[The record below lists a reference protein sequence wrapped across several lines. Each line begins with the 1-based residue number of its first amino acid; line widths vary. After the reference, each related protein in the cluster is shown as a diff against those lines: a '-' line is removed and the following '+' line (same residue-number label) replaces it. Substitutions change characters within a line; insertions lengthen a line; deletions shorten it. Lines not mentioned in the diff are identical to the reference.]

1 MPENHGQDAPLGDT
15 LLDSEFLSELEGLAA
30 AADRLKAPGHAA
42 IARAELEAF
51 LAPIPGRAQPLDEDA
66 FVALPPALLTERT
79 DALLEAARRSGQR
92 EAGEAVDSFVVFF
105 QALLPGLGAEAAE
118 QVRRLFFRLAPT
130 LLHLCHAGFAGAP
143 QEGIS
148 ALARLETI
156 LIEVSSVR
164 LSPTESTLVAR
175 SIDQLAGFLAAGEYS
190 LATDVVSSQLLAI
203 LEKNRVAR
211 MLFRLMHVEASVQL
225 YLHQQLGYLTP
236 RIRVP
241 EDFPLLRAY
250 GPLRILDEPTPG
262 GGSRRLIQVQLPD
275 VASPR
280 HVLLHLT
287 PPGGGPAHALRLDLL
302 GCAELDVPPGAYDL
316 GLVYSPPGAG
326 APQRF

>member
-1 MPENHGQDAPLGDT
+1 VPGTEGGNAPLGDT

-30 AADRLKAPGHAA
+30 AADRLRIPAHADV
-42 IARAELEAF
+42 ARAELEAF
-51 LAPIPGRAQPLDEDA
+51 LAPVPGSALPLGEDA

-79 DALLEAARRSGQR
+79 DALLDAARRSQQRDSGQ
-92 EAGEAVDSFVVFF
+92 AVDSFVVFF

-130 LLHLCHAGFAGAP
+130 LLHLCHAGFAGP
-143 QEGIS
+143 PKEGLA
-148 ALARLETI
+148 ALGRLETI

-175 SIDQLAGFLAAGEYS
+175 SIDQLAGFLAAGEY
-190 LATDVVSSQLLAI
+190 AMANDVVSSQLLAI

-211 MLFRLMHVEASVQL
+211 MLFRLMHVETSLQR
-225 YLHQQLGYLTP
+225 YLQERLGYLTP

-241 EDFPLLRAY
+241 EDLPLLRAY
-250 GPLRILDEPTPG
+250 GPLRVLEEPRPG

-280 HVLLHLT
+280 HVVLHLA
-287 PPGGGPAHALRLDLL
+287 PQGGGPAHDLRLDLL
-302 GCAELDVPPGAYDL
+302 GCAELDVPGGAYDL
-316 GLVYSPPGAG
+316 GLLYSPPH
-326 APQRF
+326 

>member
-1 MPENHGQDAPLGDT
+1 MAETDGKDAPLGDA

-30 AADRLKAPGHAA
+30 TADRLGSPAA
-42 IARAELEAF
+42 VARNEFEAF
-51 LAPIPGRAQPLDEDA
+51 LAPAPGGSQPLDEDA
-66 FVALPPALLTERT
+66 FVALSPALVTERT
-79 DALLEAARRSGQR
+79 DALLEAARRSDQR

-105 QALLPGLGAEAAE
+105 QALVPGLGPEAGE

-130 LLHLCHAGFAGAP
+130 LLHLTHAGFAGPP
-143 QEGIS
+143 QEGIA

-164 LSPTESTLVAR
+164 LSPTESMLVAR
-175 SIDQLAGFLAAGEYS
+175 SIDQLAGFLAAGEYA

-203 LEKNRVAR
+203 LEKNRGAR
-211 MLFRLMHVEASVQL
+211 MLFRLMHVEANVQL
-225 YLHQQLGYLTP
+225 YLQERLGYMTP

-241 EDFPLLRAY
+241 EDLALLRPY
-250 GPLRILDEPTPG
+250 GPLRVLEEPRPG

-280 HVLLHLT
+280 HVLLHLS
-287 PPGGGPAHALRLDLL
+287 PQGGGTSHDLRLDLL

-316 GLVYSPPGAG
+316 GLIYSPPRSDD
-326 APQRF
+326 PQRI